1 METIGV
7 NLLWLEPGV
16 VGGSEEYTLS
26 LLRAIHDLDPLD
38 LELRLFSQ
46 HSLLDHHPDLG
57 LRFEVITA
65 PRVPAR
71 KIGRVAT
78 EHTWLAR
85 QVSALRLIHHAGG
98 IIPGSPATAAMLTVL
113 DLQPLDLPA
122 NFGRVKRNWLA
133 QMLPR
138 SVAQAK
144 LIVTPSAFTAGRLV
158 DLLDVPADM
167 IRVVPFGVVTRSED
181 HVTGLSDSVPEPA
194 PPTFL
199 YPAIA
204 YPHKR
209 HADLVDALAL
219 VRREVP
225 DARLVLTGRRGPCS
239 EAVARHIADAGLDD
253 AVDVLGRV
261 DRQILNAWYR
271 RSTAVVIPS
280 EYEGFGLPALEA
292 MQTGTPLIVAN
303 AGASPEIAG
312 DAALVVPP
320 RSAEELAA
328 AMIRVATDPLTA
340 DQLSA
345 RGRERAARFTW
356 VAAGTALIDAYRD
369 ALN

>member
-46 HSLLDHHPDLG
+46 RSLMDHHPDLG

-85 QVSALRLIHHAGG
+85 QASGLPLIHHAGG
-98 IIPGSPATAAMLTVL
+98 VIPGSAATAAMLTVL

-138 SVAQAK
+138 SVDQAK
-144 LIVTPSAFTAGRLV
+144 LIVTPSAFTAGRLA
-158 DLLDVPADM
+158 DLLDVPEEM
-167 IRVVPFGVVTRSED
+167 IRVVPFGVVAPSGD
-181 HVTGLSDSVPEPA
+181 QVADLPDPGPEPA

-209 HADLVDALAL
+209 HVDLVDALVL

-225 DARLVLTGRRGPCS
+225 DARLVLTGRHGPCS
-239 EAVARHIADAGLDD
+239 DAVARHIADTGLDA

-271 RSTAVVIPS
+271 RATAVVIPS

-292 MQTGTPLIVAN
+292 MQAGTPVIVAD

-320 RSAEELAA
+320 RSPQELAA
-328 AMIRVATDPLTA
+328 AMIQVATDPAIA
-340 DQLSA
+340 DRMSA

-369 ALN
+369 ALG